1 MNTQAKF
8 STHFIRIGIG
18 TVLILLIPLIAMQ
31 FSDEVNWDLIDFIV
45 AGILLSGAGTGFIV
59 ISRVSDQ
66 IMYRIALGIA
76 LVSALLLVW
85 VNGAVGLI
93 GSENN
98 NYNLIY
104 FGVFLVLIIGSF
116 ISRFRS
122 KGMAMALILT
132 AIAQASTILIAIFI
146 GQHLS
151 PGSSLIEVILVNIFF
166 IILFSISGGLFWR
179 VDDES
184 SKVKSVT

>member
-1 MNTQAKF
+1 MNTQVKF

-45 AGILLSGAGTGFIV
+45 AGILLSGAGSGFILL
-59 ISRVSDQ
+59 SKVSDQ

-76 LVSALLLVW
+76 LVSALLLVR

-98 NYNLIY
+98 DFNMLY
-104 FGVFLVLIIGSF
+104 FGVVFILIVGAF

-122 KGMAMALILT
+122 KGMSTALFAT
-132 AIAQASTILIAIFI
+132 AVAQTSTVFIAIFT
-146 GQHLS
+146 GQHHS
-151 PGSSLIEVILVNIFF
+151 SGSSVMEVILVNLLF
-166 IILFSISGGLFWR
+166 ITLFSISSGLFWC
-179 VDDES
+179 VDVE
-184 SKVKSVT
+184 